1 MKRNP
6 DNICSHRQNK
16 LYVGLVHH
24 PVYNKFGDEVTTS
37 ITNLDIHDI
46 SRSCLTFGVKK
57 FFIINP
63 LETQK
68 KLFERILKFWQSNI
82 ANHFNPDRV
91 NALSIIDYAYD
102 LESAIEQ
109 IHSQEEDCV
118 VITTTAMELNEQLSV
133 RNFGLLDKPVFLLF
147 GTGNGLTSEIHDRAD
162 HVLEPIKGVG
172 NYNHLSVRSA
182 VAIMLH
188 RLTSV
193 K

>member
-1 MKRNP
+1 MRHN
-6 DNICSHRQNK
+6 

-24 PVYNKFGDEVTTS
+24 PVYNKFGEVVTTS

-63 LETQK
+63 LDTQK
-68 KLFERILKFWQSNI
+68 QLFERILKFWQSKI

-102 LESAIEQ
+102 LESAIKQ
-109 IHSQEEDCV
+109 INSQEEDYAV
-118 VITTTAMELNEQLSV
+118 VTTTATELDGQLKMK
-133 RNFGLLDKPVFLLF
+133 NFGKLDKPIFLLF
-147 GTGNGLTSEIHDRAD
+147 GTGNGLTNEIHEQAD

-182 VAIMLH
+182 VAIILH